1 MTAKKKPEFES
12 FPSDWEESA
21 CVGSLKRNR
30 DGSITVRIQ
39 IDVQGDGES
48 YSTNREI
55 RLKRDS
61 GGVASKERS

>member
-1 MTAKKKPEFES
+1 MATKKKPEFES
-12 FPSDWEESA
+12 FPSNWEESA
-21 CVGSLKRNR
+21 CAGSIKHNR

-55 RLKRDS
+55 RLTRERDS
-61 GGVASKERS
+61 SATKACS